1 MHKLCLLLCLTTR
14 KIKIWKICK
23 LTELKLFNGKQFSYL
38 TNSVAEVKMPDPYL
52 YEELSSVYIFTH
64 QRIGIGCVE
73 ILLWGVDDKIV

>member
-23 LTELKLFNGKQFSYL
+23 LTERKHFNF
-38 TNSVAEVKMPDPYL
+38 VAEVKMPDPYL

-73 ILLWGVDDKIV
+73 ILLCGVDDKIV